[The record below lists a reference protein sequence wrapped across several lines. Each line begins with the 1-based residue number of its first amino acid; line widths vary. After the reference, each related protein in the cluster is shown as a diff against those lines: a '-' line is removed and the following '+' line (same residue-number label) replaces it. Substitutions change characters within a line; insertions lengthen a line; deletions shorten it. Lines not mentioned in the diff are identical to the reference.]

1 MKKESKPMDKIVQ
14 YFFVNFIIGLFITSI
29 CLLFANIAEVN
40 NESIFLVGV
49 FMSAF
54 WGMLSVIKKES
65 ELEMEMKDNNPNQ
78 ELNALGYKT
87 FRTECGAT
95 GYVSNDHLL
104 FAYPGDSGSALC
116 YLHEC
121 NDADHCIINSKRIRM
136 HEYVYGWDEAD
147 KALGINRFD
156 RKEEDV

>member
-54 WGMLSVIKKES
+54 WGMLSVMKKES
-65 ELEMEMKDNNPNQ
+65 ELEMEMKDNNQNQ

>member
-1 MKKESKPMDKIVQ
+1 MKKESKPMDKIVE
-14 YFFVNFIIGLFITSI
+14 YFFVNFIVGLFITSI

-40 NESIFLVGV
+40 NESIFLAGV

-65 ELEMEMKDNNPNQ
+65 ELELEMEDNNPNQ

-156 RKEEDV
+156 RKDEDV

>member
-54 WGMLSVIKKES
+54 WGMLSVMKKES
-65 ELEMEMKDNNPNQ
+65 ELELEDNNPNQ

-87 FRTECGAT
+87 FHTECGAT

>member
-14 YFFVNFIIGLFITSI
+14 YFFVHFIIGLFITSI
-29 CLLFANIAEVN
+29 CILFANIEQIN
-40 NESIFLVGV
+40 NESIFIVGV

-65 ELEMEMKDNNPNQ
+65 ELELEMEDNNPNQ

>member
-14 YFFVNFIIGLFITSI
+14 YFFIKFIIGLFITSI
-29 CLLFANIAEVN
+29 LILFANIAEVN

>member
-1 MKKESKPMDKIVQ
+1 MKKESKPMDKIIQ
-14 YFFVNFIIGLFITSI
+14 YFFVNFIIGLLITSI
-29 CLLFANIAEVN
+29 CLAFANSAQVN
-40 NESIFLVGV
+40 NESIFIVGV
-49 FMSAF
+49 FMSVV
-54 WGMLSVIKKES
+54 WGMLSVIRKES
-65 ELEMEMKDNNPNQ
+65 ELELENNSNQANQ
-78 ELNALGYKT
+78 ELNAIGYKT

-121 NDADHCIINSKRIRM
+121 KDADHCIINSKRIRM

>member
-14 YFFVNFIIGLFITSI
+14 CFFVNFIIGLFVTSI
-29 CLLFANIAEVN
+29 CILFANIEQIN
-40 NESIFLVGV
+40 NESIFIVGV
-49 FMSAF
+49 FMSAV
-54 WGMLSVIKKES
+54 WGMFSVMKKES
-65 ELEMEMKDNNPNQ
+65 ELELEMEYNNPNQ

>member
-14 YFFVNFIIGLFITSI
+14 YFFVNFIVGLFITSI

-40 NESIFLVGV
+40 NESIFLAGV

-65 ELEMEMKDNNPNQ
+65 ELELEMEDNNPNQ

-156 RKEEDV
+156 RKDEDV

>member
-54 WGMLSVIKKES
+54 WGMLSVMKKES
-65 ELEMEMKDNNPNQ
+65 ELEMEMEDNNPNQ

>member
-29 CLLFANIAEVN
+29 CLAFANNAQVN
-40 NESIFLVGV
+40 NESIFIFGV
-49 FMSAF
+49 FMSVV
-54 WGMLSVIKKES
+54 WGMLSVMRKES
-65 ELEMEMKDNNPNQ
+65 ELELEMENDALNQ

-104 FAYPGDSGSALC
+104 FAYPGDSGSAIC

-121 NDADHCIINSKRIRM
+121 EHADHCIINSKRIRM

-147 KALGINRFD
+147 KALGLNRFD

>member
-14 YFFVNFIIGLFITSI
+14 YFLMNFIIGLFVTSI

-40 NESIFLVGV
+40 NESIFIGGA
-49 FMSAF
+49 FMSVI
-54 WGMLSVIKKES
+54 WGMLSVMKKES
-65 ELEMEMKDNNPNQ
+65 ELELEMKNDSNQ
-78 ELNALGYKT
+78 ELNSLGYKT

-121 NDADHCIINSKRIRM
+121 THADRCIINSKRIRM

>member
-1 MKKESKPMDKIVQ
+1 
-14 YFFVNFIIGLFITSI
+14 
-29 CLLFANIAEVN
+29 
-40 NESIFLVGV
+40 
-49 FMSAF
+49 
-54 WGMLSVIKKES
+54 MLSVVRKES
-65 ELEMEMKDNNPNQ
+65 ELELENN
-78 ELNALGYKT
+78 LNAIGYKT

-121 NDADHCIINSKRIRM
+121 KDADHCIINSKRIRM

>member
-1 MKKESKPMDKIVQ
+1 MKKESEPMDKFLQ
-14 YFFVNFIIGLFITSI
+14 CFFINFIIGLFITSI
-29 CLLFANIAEVN
+29 CLAFANSAQVN
-40 NESIFLVGV
+40 NESIFMAGV
-49 FMSAF
+49 FISAV
-54 WGMLSVIKKES
+54 WGMLSVIRKES
-65 ELEMEMKDNNPNQ
+65 ELELE

-87 FRTECGAT
+87 FHTECGAT